1 MTVKSKFNVNDTV
14 WYISSNR
21 VKSGEIAG
29 VYMKVDKDN
38 VPSVYYRLFR
48 NGGERNESE
57 LFDSKSDLIVSLR

>member
-48 NGGERNESE
+48 NGGERDESE
-57 LFDSKSDLIVSLR
+57 L